1 MHRSLRI
8 LLALLL
14 GLLVP
19 VVAAQAPP
27 DAGQLQQRQQEPLR
41 LRPLPVPVIH
51 APATPPPAPEGGA
64 ALVPVRLLRIT
75 GATVFAPE
83 RLHALVA
90 DAEGRPLTLA
100 DLRAIAGRITRFYAE
115 QGYPLARAYLP
126 PQEVQSGVVEIAV
139 VEGLLEQVGS
149 EDHAGLSAR
158 LRARL
163 NAGLTPGRPLRQD
176 ALERAVLLHDALP
189 GISASARLRAGDAP
203 GTTRVIMET
212 RMDDAVSGEAGVDNH
227 GDRYTGRNQAGL
239 RLDWNNPG
247 GSGDQLSLRA
257 QGSGEGRWYGRAAY
271 DFSLSGPWR
280 ATVAGSRTHYELGKE
295 FSSLDAD
302 GRAGV
307 LSLDLR
313 YPLLLAG
320 DLRLDAGLGLDAM
333 HLVDRIALTVS
344 ERNKELQQARLGLS
358 LQAGDRWRGQSAFS
372 LQLAAGRVDIRDAV
386 EAAVDAATLGSE
398 GGFARVNLAA
408 ERWQALGEWQL
419 RGSASLQ
426 GALQNLVSAEKLSIG
441 GADGVR
447 AYPAGE
453 AQGDDGGL
461 LSLELRRPFFPVPAW
476 VISPLF
482 FADYGRVRFN
492 HSVWPGFTGDTSRE
506 LAGAGAGLEIGGR
519 RGISVAAT
527 LAWPLT
533 DHAFTS
539 EPDRDHMAWLSAR
552 FGF

>member
-1 MHRSLRI
+1 MHRTLRI
-8 LLALLL
+8 MLALWLALLA
-14 GLLVP
+14 P
-19 VVAAQAPP
+19 VVAAQVPP

-41 LRPLPVPVIH
+41 LQPLPVPAIQ
-51 APATPPPAPEGGA
+51 APAMPPPTPEGGA
-64 ALVPVRLLRIT
+64 ALIQVRLLRIT
-75 GATVFAPE
+75 GATVFAAE

-90 DAEGRPLTLA
+90 DAEGRSLSLA
-100 DLRAIAGRITRFYAE
+100 DLRAIAGRITRFYGE

-126 PQEVQSGVVEIAV
+126 PQEVQSGVVEITVA
-139 VEGLLEQVGS
+139 EGRLEQVDS
-149 EDHAGLSAR
+149 EDRAGLSTR

-163 NAGLTPGRPLRQD
+163 NAGLVPGRPLRQD
-176 ALERAVLLHDALP
+176 VLERAVLLNDALP

-212 RMDDAVSGEAGVDNH
+212 RMDNAVSGEASVDNH

-247 GSGDQLSLRA
+247 GIGDQLSLRA

-313 YPLLLAG
+313 YPLLLTH
-320 DLRLDAGLGLDAM
+320 DLHLDAGLGADAM
-333 HLVDRIALTVS
+333 HLVDRIALTAS
-344 ERNKELQQARLGLS
+344 ERNKELQQARLGFS
-358 LQAGDRWRGQSAFS
+358 LQAGNRGRGQSALS
-372 LQLAAGRVDIRDAV
+372 LQLATGRVDIRDAG
-386 EAAVDAATLGSE
+386 EAAVDASSLGSE
-398 GGFARVNLAA
+398 GGFTRLNLAA
-408 ERWQALGEWQL
+408 ERWQALGDWQL
-419 RGSASLQ
+419 RGSANLQ
-426 GALQNLVSAEKLSIG
+426 RALQNLASAEKLSIG

-453 AQGDDGGL
+453 AQGDDGNL
-461 LSLELRRPFFPVPAW
+461 FSLELRRPCFPTPAW

-492 HSVWPGFTGDTSRE
+492 HSLWPGFTGDTRRE
-506 LAGAGAGLEIGGR
+506 LAGAGVGVEVAGHGVGV
-519 RGISVAAT
+519 SAM

-533 DHAFTS
+533 DTAFTS
-539 EPDRDHMAWLSAR
+539 EPDRGHMAWVSAR
-552 FGF
+552 LGF